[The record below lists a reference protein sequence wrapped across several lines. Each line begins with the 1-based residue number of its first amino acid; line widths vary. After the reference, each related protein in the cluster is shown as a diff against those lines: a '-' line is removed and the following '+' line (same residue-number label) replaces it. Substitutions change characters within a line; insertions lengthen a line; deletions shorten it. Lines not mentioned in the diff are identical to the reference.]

1 MKHRRTIG
9 RALQVAACVA
19 AAGVLSMGAVRA
31 QQAPSAPELK
41 AGDVAPDFT
50 LQATDGKTY
59 TLSKL
64 RGKTV
69 VLAWFPKA
77 FTAG

>member
-1 MKHRRTIG
+1 LTIRRAVQTS
-9 RALQVAACVA
+9 LCA
-19 AAGVLSMGAVRA
+19 AAVGLFWAAGPLA
-31 QQAPSAPELK
+31 QQAAVPGLPELK
-41 AGDVAPDFT
+41 VGDTAPDFT

>member
-1 MKHRRTIG
+1 MKRLLLA
-9 RALQVAACVA
+9 ALGVAA
-19 AAGVLSMGAVRA
+19 LSVSVSPVYA
-31 QQAPSAPELK
+31 QQAMPGQPELK

-59 TLSKL
+59 TLSQL